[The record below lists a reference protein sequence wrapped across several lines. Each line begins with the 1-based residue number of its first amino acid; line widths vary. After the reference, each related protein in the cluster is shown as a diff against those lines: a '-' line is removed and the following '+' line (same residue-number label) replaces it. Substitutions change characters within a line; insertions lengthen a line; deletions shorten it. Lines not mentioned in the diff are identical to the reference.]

1 MTVPLNADLYSFA
14 HKLLRERRDAACR
27 DASGRAEALLGQGDL
42 SGYMLWRRI
51 ARTNEHIQRIERKSD
66 TAA

>member
-1 MTVPLNADLYSFA
+1 MTVPPNADLYSFA
-14 HKLLRERRDAACR
+14 HKLLRERRDAACP
-27 DASGRAEALLGQGDL
+27 DAIRRAEALLGQGDL

-51 ARTNEHIQRIERKSD
+51 ARTIEHIQRIERKSD